1 MKSTLIKKIDNVGE
15 DKAWSLIDEKS
26 GHQVT
31 VIFSKTLERDL
42 HRRNHSFDR
51 LQSEQL
57 NAVLNVMSQLGDH
70 NYILEVN
77 QENIGNSIIP
87 LTQEK
92 LLQSFK
98 LV

>member
-31 VIFSKTLERDL
+31 VIFSKNLEKDL

-57 NAVLNVMSQLGDH
+57 NAVLNVMSQLDDH

-87 LTQEK
+87 LTQER
-92 LLQSFK
+92 LLRSFK